1 MQALKSHTTR
11 EAYLEFDAASADKH
25 EFYQGEIFAM
35 SVGTFNH
42 SAIGTNITTA
52 LQNLLRKTPCRP
64 MNSDMRVTTPSGLD
78 TYPDISVFCGDPE
91 LTDNNCTLLNP
102 ALLIEVLSPR
112 TKNYDRGDKFLHY
125 RSIPTLQDYLLV
137 DSESVHIEHYQRQ
150 NGNQWLLQ
158 EYRDADG
165 QLHLKSIDKT
175 LSISSIYEQ
184 VTFKSNQGKS
194 LS

>member
-1 MQALKSHTTR
+1 MQALKNHTTR
-11 EAYLEFDAASADKH
+11 KEYLEFDIASEQNH

-35 SVGTFNH
+35 SGGTFNH
-42 SAIGTNITTA
+42 SAIAGNVYA
-52 LQNLLRKTPCRP
+52 ELRSHLAKSPCRP

-125 RSIPTLQDYLLV
+125 RSIPTLQDYLLI
-137 DSESVHIEHYQRQ
+137 DSESIHIEHYQRQ

-158 EYRDADG
+158 EYRDAAG
-165 QLHLKSIDKT
+165 RLHLKSIEKT
-175 LSISSIYEQ
+175 LLVSNIYQQ
-184 VTFKSNQGKS
+184 VTFDSTQDKS
-194 LS
+194 L